1 MMFGQPKT
9 RTISITSGKGGV
21 GKTTLVVNL
30 ALKLAQAG
38 KKVLILDGDLGMANV
53 DIFFGYRPQGSI
65 IDLLYGDKN
74 PSDIMVEVAKDV
86 HLIPGGSG
94 LTEFNHLN
102 NFERRALI
110 ESISS
115 MPQKFDYLI
124 VDTAPGIAENVLFLN
139 AAVQTV
145 SVVITPDPSS
155 FADSYALIKV
165 LRQQYQLKKFSIV
178 VNMAKDTEEGRILFR
193 RFEDVVQRFLDVSL
207 EYWGT
212 VPMDTVLRKANQM
225 QRLVVRQDPSCL
237 SAQAIKEIAAQVE
250 RTNGKIDTRGGLQ
263 VFWQQAV
270 GSA

>member
-1 MMFGQPKT
+1 MMGMQKT

-30 ALKLAQAG
+30 ALRLAQAG

-53 DIFFGYRPQGSI
+53 DIFFGYRPDGSI
-65 IDLLYGDKN
+65 LDILYGHKSINDVT
-74 PSDIMVEVAKDV
+74 VEVAKDV
-86 HLIPGGSG
+86 SLIPGGSG
-94 LTEFNHLN
+94 LIEFNNLN
-102 NFERRALI
+102 HFERRAML
-110 ESISS
+110 EAISS
-115 MPQKFDYLI
+115 IPQRYDYLL

-145 SVVITPDPSS
+145 NVVLTPDPSS

-165 LRQQYQLKKFSIV
+165 LRQQYRIKKFAIT
-178 VNMAKDTEEGRILFR
+178 VNMAKNAEEGRQLFR

-207 EYWGT
+207 EYWGC
-212 VPMDTVLRKANQM
+212 VPLDPVLRMANQM
-225 QRLVVRQDPSCL
+225 QRLVVRQDPQCE
-237 SAQAIKEIAAQVE
+237 SAKSIRDIAAQIE

-270 GSA
+270 GTA

>member
-38 KKVLILDGDLGMANV
+38 KRVLILDGDLGMANV

-65 IDLLYGDKN
+65 LDLLYGDKSA
-74 PSDIMVEVAKDV
+74 SDVLVEVAKDV
-86 HLIPGGSG
+86 FLIPGGSG
-94 LTEFNHLN
+94 LTEFNNLN
-102 NFERRALI
+102 HFERRAMLEAI
-110 ESISS
+110 AS

-124 VDTAPGIAENVLFLN
+124 VDTAPGIADNVLFLN

-145 SVVITPDPSS
+145 SVVITPDPAS

-165 LRQQYQLKKFSIV
+165 LRQQYQLKKFSV
-178 VNMAKDTEEGRILFR
+178 VINMAKDLEEGRVLFR

-212 VPMDTVLRKANQM
+212 VPLDPVLRKANQM
-225 QRLVVRQDPSCL
+225 QRLVVRQDPQSL
-237 SAQAIKEIAAQVE
+237 SALAIRDLTAQIE

-270 GSA
+270 GTA